1 MREKTVRFG
10 KSAVLNGILTEPAVP
25 VPGAPAVLMLNPGI
39 LHRVGACRF
48 HVHAARALARA
59 GATVLRF
66 DYSGIGDSD
75 SRKDALS
82 FEDAA
87 VQETREAMDYLA
99 ETRGLT
105 RFVLLGLCSGADM
118 AHLVART
125 EPRVV
130 GLAMLDAWAYRT
142 PKYYLK
148 RVAPRLMS
156 PAAWAHSIKV
166 RMPGYQRPGGAT
178 LAIDSE
184 EVKAEVPR
192 YVRVFPPRDQIERDL
207 QDFVKRGIR
216 LWFAFS
222 ASADFNYQQQYRD
235 AFGSVPFGDLLEV
248 EYLPDANHIFTGL
261 AHQEYLI
268 ASAVRW
274 FGAWAGD
281 AQGGLRGASG
291 APAALGAVG
300 G

>member
-1 MREKTVRFG
+1 MREKAVRFG
-10 KSAVLNGILTEPAVP
+10 KSAVLNGILTEPATP
-25 VPGAPAVLMLNPGI
+25 TPGAPAVLMLNPGI

-48 HVHAARALARA
+48 HVHAARALAGA

-75 SRKDALS
+75 SRKDSLS

-87 VQETREAMDYLA
+87 VAETREAMDYLA
-99 ETRGLT
+99 ETRGIT
-105 RFVLLGLCSGADM
+105 QFVLLGLCSGADM
-118 AHLVART
+118 AHLVARG

-148 RVAPRLMS
+148 RVAPRLLS

-166 RMPGYQRPGGAT
+166 RMPGYKRPGAAN
-178 LAIDSE
+178 LVIDSD

-192 YVRVFPPRDQIERDL
+192 YVRVFPPREQIERDL
-207 QDFVKRGIR
+207 HQFVERGVH

-222 ASADFNYQQQYRD
+222 ASADFNYAHQYQD
-235 AFGSVPFGDLLEV
+235 AFSSVPFGDLLQV

-261 AHQEYLI
+261 THQAYLI
-268 ASAVRW
+268 RNVVEWYGRW
-274 FGAWAGD
+274 AA
-281 AQGGLRGASG
+281 
-291 APAALGAVG
+291 AALAGGARQVTVA
-300 G
+300 

>member
-10 KSAVLNGILTEPAVP
+10 KSAVLNGILTEPATP
-25 VPGAPAVLMLNPGI
+25 APGAPAVLMLNPGI

-48 HVHAARALARA
+48 HVHAARALAGA

-87 VQETREAMDYLA
+87 VAETREAMDYLT
-99 ETRGLT
+99 ETRGIT

-118 AHLVART
+118 AHLVARG

-148 RVAPRLMS
+148 RVAPRLLN

-166 RMPGYQRPGGAT
+166 RMPGYQRPGAAT

-192 YVRVFPPRDQIERDL
+192 YVRVF
-207 QDFVKRGIR
+207 
-216 LWFAFS
+216 
-222 ASADFNYQQQYRD
+222 
-235 AFGSVPFGDLLEV
+235 
-248 EYLPDANHIFTGL
+248 
-261 AHQEYLI
+261 
-268 ASAVRW
+268 
-274 FGAWAGD
+274 
-281 AQGGLRGASG
+281 
-291 APAALGAVG
+291 
-300 G
+300 